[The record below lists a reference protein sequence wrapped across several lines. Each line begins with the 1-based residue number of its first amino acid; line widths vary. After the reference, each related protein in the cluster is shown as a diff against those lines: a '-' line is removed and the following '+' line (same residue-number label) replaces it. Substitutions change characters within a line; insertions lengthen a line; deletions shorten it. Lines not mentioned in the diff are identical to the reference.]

1 MPARRGSIRR
11 AGLSV
16 QVGVS
21 LKDMLLQH
29 MLRFKFS
36 VFGALQWKRDMAEYQ
51 AAAARFKV
59 QRVSDG
65 FEQVPPSP
73 SPLTTTPHS
82 HLVYV
87 YMCLCVHVCMYD
99 HVAVSARTLTSGTA

>member
-1 MPARRGSIRR
+1 
-11 AGLSV
+11 V

-36 VFGALQWKRDMAEYQ
+36 VFG
-51 AAAARFKV
+51 ARFKV